1 MESFAK
7 PTQKDIAKK
16 LGVSVSLVSRVL
28 SGQGE
33 KVGISQARIKAVMD
47 AARECDYVPLSA
59 ALALKGKKT
68 RTLGVVVYDFHDP
81 FFGKLIAELQ
91 TYAHTRD
98 YSLVVVGFVNRVPE
112 ASDLAPLFKHFVD
125 GIIILGSFGDLNWL
139 DKFRNIPI
147 MRVGRGED
155 SRISFSVGVDESD
168 AARQI
173 VEHLKGIGKRHF
185 RYVARDMSVH
195 ELRWKAAE
203 AAAKEAGC
211 SMTRFERKSFEN
223 DFLAG
228 VAAGAEDFSADEVDA
243 FICSTDVAAMGV
255 IKSLVASGKKIPE
268 DVAVVGFDDIAS
280 AEYFIPSITSVRQPV
295 ELFAK
300 RVIDFVS
307 DKTKPG
313 EFCEKATLVV
323 RESTAG

>member
-1 MESFAK
+1 METFGK
-7 PTQKDIAKK
+7 TTQKDIAKR

-33 KVGISQARIKAVMD
+33 KVGISQAKIKAVMD

-98 YSLVVVGFVNRVPE
+98 YSLILVGFVNRVPE
-112 ASDLAPLFKHFVD
+112 AADLAPLFKHFVD

-139 DKFRNIPI
+139 DKFKNIPI
-147 MRVGRGED
+147 MRIGRGED
-155 SRISFSVGVDESD
+155 SRISFSVGVDEND

-173 VEHLKGIGKRHF
+173 VAHLKSRGKSRF

-203 AAAKEAGC
+203 AAAMDAGC
-211 SMTRFERKSFEN
+211 SITRFERKSFEN

-228 VAAGAEDFSADEVDA
+228 LAAGSDPYADEADA

-255 IKSLVASGKKIPE
+255 IKSLIDAGRKVPG
-268 DVAVVGFDDIAS
+268 DVAVVGFDDISA
-280 AEYFIPSITSVRQPV
+280 AEYFIPSITSIRQPV
-295 ELFAK
+295 GLFAK
-300 RVIDFVS
+300 RVVDFVA
-307 DKTKPG
+307 DKTEGG
-313 EFCEKATLVV
+313 EFYEKASLVV